1 MRWIVPLIVAF
12 AVQVAFAGGHGGSHS
27 TGATVHVNGYY
38 RSDGERTFNAYDRA
52 APARARAPGTASYSA
67 PTGRSVYDSAPSAT
81 IYVPPLPD
89 NATVRVHEYDRQD
102 GTHVK
107 EYVRSA
113 PGYADTVVGV
123 TTTSPR
129 RENLATNTIHD
140 LPVLR

>member
-38 RSDGERTFNAYDRA
+38 RSDGTYVHAYDRA
-52 APARARAPGTASYSA
+52 APGTASYSA